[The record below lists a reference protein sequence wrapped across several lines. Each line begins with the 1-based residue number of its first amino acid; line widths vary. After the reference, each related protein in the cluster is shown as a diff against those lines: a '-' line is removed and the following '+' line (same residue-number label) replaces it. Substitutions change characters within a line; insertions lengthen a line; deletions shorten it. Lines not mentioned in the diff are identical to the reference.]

1 MEYADWAPVYRK
13 IAAEFGFPWEAEE
26 IAGRTLQGLLR
37 PESRL
42 RTVERLRS
50 RIAGRTVVILG
61 LAPGTTVPALSSL
74 GPETPTPILIA
85 ADGAAELCLSA
96 GIVPDLLVTDL
107 DGPVPSEITANSRGA
122 FTLLHAHGDNREAVL
137 RWVRE
142 FPGASGGSWAG
153 PPGEGLVNF
162 GGFTD
167 GDRAA
172 FLAEE
177 LGAKRILLAGF
188 DFERTSE
195 PEGPSRAVKLRK
207 LAWAKELLGI
217 LVRRGRTPISLLR
230 PDGTQV
236 PFPAGIAATSTQ

>member
-1 MEYADWAPVYRK
+1 VEYADWAPVYRR
-13 IAAEFGFPWEAEE
+13 IAEEFGFPWELEE
-26 IAGRTLQGLLR
+26 IAGRTLRGLLR
-37 PESRL
+37 PEGRL

-50 RIAGRTVVILG
+50 RIADRTAVIVG

-74 GPETPTPILIA
+74 GPSTPAPVLIA
-85 ADGAAELCLSA
+85 ADGATELCLSA
-96 GIVPDLLVTDL
+96 GIVPDIVVTDL

-122 FTLLHAHGDNREAVL
+122 FALIHAHGDNREAML

-142 FPGASGGSWAG
+142 FPGATGGSWAG
-153 PPGEGLVNF
+153 SPGDGLVNF

-177 LGAKRILLAGF
+177 LGASQILLAGF
-188 DFERTSE
+188 DFTRVEE
-195 PEGPSRAVKLRK
+195 PDEAVRARKLRK
-207 LAWAKELLGI
+207 LSWARELLEL
-217 LVRRGRTPISLLR
+217 LVRRGRTPIEMLR

-236 PFPAGIAATSTQ
+236 PFPVAVEPPSTQ